1 MKQLHIVTSDKALFE
16 EISSCVSSKRGD
28 CQVVRVSSAE
38 EADAAAKKGIMQLA
52 VIDTAFRDT
61 DCMSLTAMIRDDS
74 PDTGVI
80 FIAKNAGLAAK
91 AYEAHVQGYIIRPV
105 TADRLNDEMDFF
117 YEHFSTKRKSRSRVE
132 VMTRGSFECF
142 LDGEPVRFRRRK
154 AKAVLAYL
162 VKKKGKMVTNAEL
175 IKLLWNDDVKD
186 LSDQQL
192 MSRNSNVR
200 NIRAELEKTFTDAGV
215 TDILKKNWGEIAV
228 NMDAIKVIG

>member
-74 PDTGVI
+74 PGTGVI
-80 FIAKNAGLAAK
+80 FIAKNAGLAVK

-105 TADRLNDEMDFF
+105 TAGRVNEEIDYF
-117 YEHFSTKRKSRSRVE
+117 YEHFYAKRKNSRVE
-132 VMTRGSFECF
+132 VMTKGSFECF
-142 LDGEPVRFRRRK
+142 LDGEPVRFKRRK
-154 AKAVLAYL
+154 AKTVLAYL
-162 VKKKGKMVTNAEL
+162 VKKKGKMVTNTEL
-175 IKLLWNDDVKD
+175 IKLLWEDDPKT
-186 LSDQQL
+186 LNDQQL
-192 MSRNSNVR
+192 MSRNSNIR